1 MSDFMNQELVDEIEY
16 TKELLA
22 NSGFFN
28 REDIIEILEEQFI
41 EEDIDFSNIEISF
54 SQKDNSNFKVLENAF
69 IKLSGENIIAIHN
82 CGYDIEEGV
91 TDAFELFVH
100 LKNNKYDPVGFCFY
114 TFEDVE
120 EAIENNKL
128 KITFGDF
135 ENSPVKALEIGKII
149 FNTLKEANF
158 DIRWDETVNN
168 QIEISIEWDK
178 IFDENKEYE
187 MEGAFEAYINNNQ
200 VFENEFKIIKFN

>member
-1 MSDFMNQELVDEIEY
+1 MNQELVDEINY

-28 REDIIEILEEQFI
+28 KEDIIEILEEQFI

-54 SQKDNSNFKVLENAF
+54 NHQDNSNFKLLEEVF
-69 IKLSGENIIAIHN
+69 IKLASKNIVAIHN

-100 LKNNKYDPVGFCFY
+100 LKNNKYNPIGFCFY

-120 EAIENNKL
+120 EAIEESKL

-135 ENSPVKALEIGKII
+135 DNDPNKALEIGKIV

-158 DIRWDETVNN
+158 TVNWDETINN
-168 QIEISIEWDK
+168 QIEISIKWDK

-187 MEGAFEAYINNNQ
+187 IEGAFEAYINNN
-200 VFENEFKIIKFN
+200 

>member
-100 LKNNKYDPVGFCFY
+100 LKNNK
-114 TFEDVE
+114 
-120 EAIENNKL
+120 L

-135 ENSPVKALEIGKII
+135 ENNTDKALEIGKIV
-149 FNTLKEANF
+149 FSTLKESNF
-158 DIRWDETVNN
+158 DVNWDETVNN

-187 MEGAFEAYINNNQ
+187 MEGAFEAYINNN
-200 VFENEFKIIKFN
+200 

>member
-41 EEDIDFSNIEISF
+41 EDDIDFSNIEISF

-120 EAIENNKL
+120 EAIENN
-128 KITFGDF
+128 
-135 ENSPVKALEIGKII
+135 SPDKALEIGKIV
-149 FNTLKEANF
+149 FSTLKESNF
-158 DIRWDETVNN
+158 DVNWDETVNN

-187 MEGAFEAYINNNQ
+187 MEGAFEAYINNN
-200 VFENEFKIIKFN
+200 

>member
-1 MSDFMNQELVDEIEY
+1 MNQELVDEIEY

-100 LKNNKYDPVGFCFY
+100 LKNNK
-114 TFEDVE
+114 
-120 EAIENNKL
+120 L

-135 ENSPVKALEIGKII
+135 ENSPDKALEIGKIVFSI
-149 FNTLKEANF
+149 LKESNF
-158 DIRWDETVNN
+158 DVNWDETVNN

-187 MEGAFEAYINNNQ
+187 MEGAFEAYINNN
-200 VFENEFKIIKFN
+200 

>member
-1 MSDFMNQELVDEIEY
+1 MNQELVDEINY

-28 REDIIEILEEQFI
+28 KGDIIEILEEQFI

-54 SQKDNSNFKVLENAF
+54 KTHDNSNFKLLEDVF
-69 IKLSGENIIAIHN
+69 IKLTSKNILAIHN
-82 CGYDIEEGV
+82 CGYDIKEGV

-100 LKNNKYDPVGFCFY
+100 LKNNKYNPRGFCFY

-120 EAIENNKL
+120 EAIEDSKL

-135 ENSPVKALEIGKII
+135 ENNPSKALEIGKIV
-149 FNTLKEANF
+149 FNNLKEANF
-158 DIRWDETVNN
+158 ALNWDETVNN
-168 QIEISIEWDK
+168 QIEISIKWDK
-178 IFDENKEYE
+178 VFDENKEYE
-187 MEGAFEAYINNNQ
+187 IEGAFEVYINNN
-200 VFENEFKIIKFN
+200 